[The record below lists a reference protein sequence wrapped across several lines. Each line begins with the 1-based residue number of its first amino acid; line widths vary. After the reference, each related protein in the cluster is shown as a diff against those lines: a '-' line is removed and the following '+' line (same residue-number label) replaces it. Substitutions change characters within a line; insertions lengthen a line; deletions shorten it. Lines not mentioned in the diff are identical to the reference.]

1 MSGAH
6 VGGSKLS
13 VPWITAWG
21 EHGLAGDGDLELLD
35 SGSWDALLGRDALWG
50 REAECAVTSVCIRC
64 EGLDRAQ
71 QLWEDLVAPVGD
83 CQLPLKTPWQWATQN
98 DWDTS
103 QTQSIIAAK
112 TRRWLGRVAVS
123 NLMNTAEDRPSPPD
137 RQGSSDS
144 IVSESQ
150 KNG

>member
-35 SGSWDALLGRDALWG
+35 SGSWDAFWG

-103 QTQSIIAAK
+103 QTQSVIAANARK
-112 TRRWLGRVAVS
+112 CLGRWVVANFMKETTYRRS
-123 NLMNTAEDRPSPPD
+123 YQQ
-137 RQGSSDS
+137 RQGSSGLD
-144 IVSESQ
+144 ITE
-150 KNG
+150 

>member
-6 VGGSKLS
+6 VGGSKFS

-21 EHGLAGDGDLELLD
+21 EHGLAGDGD
-35 SGSWDALLGRDALWG
+35 SGSWDALWG
-50 REAECAVTSVCIRC
+50 REAECAVPSVCIRC

-103 QTQSIIAAK
+103 QTPSIIAANARK
-112 TRRWLGRVAVS
+112 CLGRWVVANFITV
-123 NLMNTAEDRPSPPD
+123 TTYRPSYQQ
-137 RQGSSDS
+137 RQESSGQD
-144 IVSESQ
+144 IIESG
-150 KNG
+150 NCG

>member
-21 EHGLAGDGDLELLD
+21 EHGLAGDGDSELLD
-35 SGSWDALLGRDALWG
+35 SGSWDALWG
-50 REAECAVTSVCIRC
+50 RETECAVTSVCIRS

-103 QTQSIIAAK
+103 QTQSIIAANARK
-112 TRRWLGRVAVS
+112 CLGRWEVA
-123 NLMNTAEDRPSPPD
+123 NFMTDTTYRPSYQQ
-137 RQGSSDS
+137 RQESSGQD
-144 IVSESQ
+144 IIESG
-150 KNG
+150 NCG

>member
-1 MSGAH
+1 
-6 VGGSKLS
+6 LS

-35 SGSWDALLGRDALWG
+35 SGSWDALWG

-71 QLWEDLVAPVGD
+71 QLWEDLVAPGGD

-103 QTQSIIAAK
+103 QTQSIIAANARK
-112 TRRWLGRVAVS
+112 CLGRWVVA
-123 NLMNTAEDRPSPPD
+123 NFMTKTAYRPLYQQ
-137 RQGSSDS
+137 RQGSSGQD
-144 IVSESQ
+144 IIE
-150 KNG
+150 